1 MGYTE
6 DGLRNVF
13 CNGYS
18 ISWTAC
24 VFTEI
29 ARHGTGETRW
39 LVLASF
45 GCSFLSQSTRTE
57 IARIGRIGAGYATY
71 FAVGA
76 PQ

>member
-29 ARHGTGETRW
+29 ARHGTEGGGNRGTW
-39 LVLASF
+39 LILASF
-45 GCSFLSQSTRTE
+45 GCSFLS
-57 IARIGRIGAGYATY
+57 
-71 FAVGA
+71 
-76 PQ
+76 